1 VKVKIPYG
9 KSSEIDV
16 EIPPD
21 VHAEVIYPNEVHIG
35 DEKRTLEDA
44 LSSPL
49 ESPSLDEFL
58 SGPGKTVFVVND
70 GTRPTPTERML
81 EAMHASLEGADVDF
95 LVATGVHRAPTEEE
109 YRFIF
114 GRFYDEFRD
123 RIFYHDARDDS
134 AMERVGTTRSG
145 LEVKLNR
152 RVVDADRLILT
163 SSVEPHYF
171 AGLTGGRKSILPGVA
186 AYSTVE
192 GNHRF
197 ALDPRARSL
206 ALDGNPVHDT
216 MMETMERLDR
226 TPIFSFQTVLDKHKR
241 VYAAFAGALELT
253 FRRAVDKALEVFSVE
268 VDRTYGVVVTCAP
281 YPMDIDLYQ
290 SQKALENGKLIL
302 RDGGVIILV
311 SQCWDGIGE
320 RAFYDLLSS
329 AEDPEAVFRRI
340 ERGYKLGYHKAAKL
354 VDLMR
359 RAKLWASTD
368 LPDEDLKRIF
378 LRPVSD
384 PGTAIE
390 EALALVGTESGIA
403 FLIEGS
409 VTVPRVRAR

>member
-1 VKVKIPYG
+1 VKVNIPYG
-9 KSSEIDV
+9 KSSFYV
-16 EIPPD
+16 ELPPD
-21 VHAEVIYPNEVHIG
+21 VHAEVIYPNDVPIG
-35 DEKRTLEDA
+35 DELEVLRSALAAPLDSPTLERF
-44 LSSPL
+44 L
-49 ESPSLDEFL
+49 E
-58 SGPGKTVFVVND
+58 GPGKTLFIVND
-70 GTRPTPTERML
+70 GTRPTPTGKML
-81 EAMHASLEGADVDF
+81 EVMSLDLKGADVDF

-114 GRFYDEFRD
+114 GESLDEHRD

-134 AMERVGTTRSG
+134 QMVSMGKTQSG
-145 LEVKLNR
+145 LEIRLNR
-152 RVVDADRLILT
+152 RVAEADRLVLT

-197 ALDPRARSL
+197 ALDPRAMSL
-206 ALDGNPVHDT
+206 ALEGNPVHDT
-216 MMETMERLDR
+216 MLETMEKLEGK
-226 TPIFSFQTVLDKHKR
+226 PIFSLQMVLDKHKH
-241 VYAAFAGALELT
+241 VYAAFSGGLEPT
-253 FRRAVDKALEVFSVE
+253 FREAAEKALEVFSVE
-268 VDRTYGVVVTCAP
+268 VERKMGVVVTLAP

-302 RDGGVIILV
+302 ADGGVIILV

-329 AEDPEAVFRRI
+329 AENPEAVFQRI
-340 ERGYKLGYHKAAKL
+340 EEGYKLGYHKAAKL
-354 VDLMR
+354 ADLMR
-359 RAKLWASTD
+359 RAKLWAKTD

-378 LRPVSD
+378 VRPVRD
-384 PGTAIE
+384 LQAAIA
-390 EALALVGTESGIA
+390 EAVALVGADAGIA

-409 VTVPRVRAR
+409 VTVPRVKAN